1 MALQKVVAAI
11 NDFFETVLDK
21 NGRVIEVKA
30 DEDGWSAL
38 METVEENDYMRKIAR
53 DDLIAVYEVHVDQNY
68 DVSDYSRKSVRSRK
82 EAA

>member
-11 NDFFETVLDK
+11 NNFFETVLDK
-21 NGRVIEVKA
+21 KGRVIEVKA
-30 DEDGWSAL
+30 HESGWSAL

-53 DDLIAVYEVHVDQNY
+53 DDLLAVYEVRVDQNY
-68 DVSDYSRKSVRSRK
+68 EVIDYSRKSVRSRK